1 MTRALLYFKDHIAE
15 DGSTWG
21 EIRVSIV
28 NRFDRVI
35 KDMSYEEFKL
45 MKGHSQVRLHNLKP
59 ITAIG

>member
-1 MTRALLYFKDHIAE
+1 MTKIMVYYKDYIAE

-35 KDMSYEEFKL
+35 KDVSYEEFKL
-45 MKGHSQVRLHNLKP
+45 MKGHSQIKLQNMKP
-59 ITAIG
+59 IIVIG